1 MPDGLIHKS
10 ISMDGFEVKT
20 SEEEKGIIEGYA
32 ATFGNID
39 RHGDIIAPG
48 TFKGG
53 RSKVP
58 IFALHDPSKAIGV
71 GYVQEDEKGLKIKMK
86 LAVDSDSDTLRERAR
101 EYYALVKEG
110 IVEKMSVGMIIQDRE
125 WQERAIDGKK
135 VPVRVIKKADL
146 VEVSLVPIPAN
157 DKAQI
162 TSVKDLD
169 HTDLERMIE
178 ETVQKIFETKA
189 ASGSMDLPLA
199 DRDREW
205 DANAA
210 VARVKEWAG
219 GPDKENIDWAKY
231 RRAFFW
237 YDSENPESF
246 GSYKLPF
253 ADVIDGKLMAI
264 PRAIFAAAAALQG
277 ARGGVNIPEND
288 VAAVKS
294 KIEKYYKKMQS
305 KFNDDSIV
313 VPWESGKSA
322 TAQKKDLDLSAL
334 IASRLGLF

>member
-1 MPDGLIHKS
+1 MPDGFIQKS
-10 ISMDGFEVKT
+10 ISMEGFEVKS

-58 IFALHDPSKAIGV
+58 IFALHRPELAIGV

-110 IVEKMSVGMIIQDRE
+110 IIEKMSVGMIIQDRE

-162 TSVKDLD
+162 TSVKDWD
-169 HTDLERMIE
+169 HPDLERIIE
-178 ETVQKIFETKA
+178 AAVQKALTAKA
-189 ASGSMDLPLA
+189 ASGAMDLPLA
-199 DRDREW
+199 DREREW

-210 VARVKEWAG
+210 VARVKAWAG
-219 GPDKENIDWAKY
+219 GPNKEDIDWAKY

-237 YDSENPESF
+237 YDSENPENF

-253 ADVIDGKLMAI
+253 ADVINGQLMAV
-264 PRAIFAAAAALQG
+264 PRAIFAAAAAIQG
-277 ARGGVNIPEND
+277 ARGGVNIPESD
-288 VAAVKS
+288 VAAVKR
-294 KIEKYYKKMQS
+294 KIESYYKKMRS
-305 KFNDDSIV
+305 KFNDESIV
-313 VPWESGKSA
+313 APWKQNK
-322 TAQKKDLDLSAL
+322 TLQNLDLSAL